1 MLTAALI
8 HCVRGF
14 STTFSHPA
22 ITHTQFHRRAVCQI
36 RSGLYTSKPA
46 SCIGRCH
53 VLFSSSTLDNNN
65 QGNDSGIIP
74 ITVLSGFLG
83 R

>member
-14 STTFSHPA
+14 STTFSHPT

-53 VLFSSSTLDNNN
+53 VLFSSSTLDNN